1 MNVISGSHLASLGL
15 GGPVGFSFATTGF
28 CSAVLVA
35 RVWEYVSLESYLRCG
50 ISCPIRSS
58 DVFQLHHFYY
68 GLAIILVSISFLAV
82 TKRQRVRW
90 DAALIFGIGAGLCVD
105 EAGLLLL
112 RVPYNDLLSIL
123 LLALF
128 GVAIFGG
135 TINAAFRDGTRE
147 FRILDRADILT
158 VLSTLLAMAGVLYL
172 DRPLI
177 TMVEIAGGVSWA
189 FAVVLITLFGRKH
202 FLRVWAGPG

>member
-1 MNVISGSHLASLGL
+1 MASVGL

-68 GLAIILVSISFLAV
+68 GLAMILVSISFLAV

-135 TINAAFRDGTRE
+135 TINAAFRDGPSGYSNGVVDPSRYGRSSLSRSASDHNSRDCRGGFLGLCCGSYHALWKETLSQGLGRTR
-147 FRILDRADILT
+147 LT
-158 VLSTLLAMAGVLYL
+158 IRT
-172 DRPLI
+172 
-177 TMVEIAGGVSWA
+177 T
-189 FAVVLITLFGRKH
+189 
-202 FLRVWAGPG
+202 

>member
-1 MNVISGSHLASLGL
+1 
-15 GGPVGFSFATTGF
+15 VGFSFATTGF

-50 ISCPIRSS
+50 LSCPVRSS

-68 GLAIILVSISFLAV
+68 GLALLLVTTSFLAV

-112 RVPYNDLLSIL
+112 RVPYSDPLSIL
-123 LLALF
+123 LLAFF
-128 GVAIFGG
+128 GAAIFGG

-147 FRILDRADILT
+147 FRTLDRADVLT
-158 VLSTLLAMAGVLYL
+158 VLSILLAMAGVLYL

-177 TMVEIAGGVSWA
+177 TIVELAGGVSWA
-189 FAVVLITLFGRKH
+189 FAVVLVTLFGKKH
-202 FLRVWAGPG
+202 FLRIWARPGLAPRSSKP

>member
-1 MNVISGSHLASLGL
+1 METLGL

-28 CSAVLVA
+28 CGSVLVA

-50 ISCPIRSS
+50 LSCPVRSS
-58 DVFQLHHFYY
+58 DLFQLHHFYY
-68 GLAIILVSISFLAV
+68 GLAMLLVALSFLAV

-90 DAALIFGIGAGLCVD
+90 DAALIFGMGAGLCVD

-112 RVPYNDLLSIL
+112 GIPYNDLLSNL
-123 LLALF
+123 LLAGF
-128 GVAIFGG
+128 GVTMLGG
-135 TINAAFRDGTRE
+135 TANAAFRNGTRE

-158 VLSTLLAMAGVLYL
+158 VLSILLVMAGVLYL

-177 TMVEIAGGVSWA
+177 TIVEVAGGVSWA
-189 FAVVLITLFGRKH
+189 FAVVLITLFGKKH
-202 FLRVWAGPG
+202 FLRVWTGPG

>member
-1 MNVISGSHLASLGL
+1 MASLGL
-15 GGPVGFSFATTGF
+15 GGPVGFCFATTGF

-50 ISCPIRSS
+50 LSCPIRSS

-68 GLAIILVSISFLAV
+68 GLAMLLLATSFLAV

-90 DAALIFGIGAGLCVD
+90 DAALMFGIGAGLCID

-112 RVPYNDLLSIL
+112 RVPYNDLLSIF

-128 GVAIFGG
+128 GSAIFGG

-158 VLSTLLAMAGVLYL
+158 LLSILLGMAGVLYL

-177 TMVEIAGGVSWA
+177 TIVEIAGGVSWA
-189 FAVVLITLFGRKH
+189 FALALATLFGKKH
-202 FLRVWAGPG
+202 FLRVWARPG

>member
-1 MNVISGSHLASLGL
+1 M
-15 GGPVGFSFATTGF
+15 GFSFATTGF
-28 CSAVLVA
+28 YSAVLVA

-50 ISCPIRSS
+50 LSCPIRSS

-68 GLAIILVSISFLAV
+68 GLALLLVATSFLV
-82 TKRQRVRW
+82 ITKRQRVRW

-112 RVPYNDLLSIL
+112 RVPYNDPLSIFL
-123 LLALF
+123 LGLF

-135 TINAAFRDGTRE
+135 TINAAFRDGIRE

-158 VLSTLLAMAGVLYL
+158 LLSILLAMAGVLYL

-177 TMVEIAGGVSWA
+177 TIVEIGGGVSWA
-189 FAVVLITLFGRKH
+189 FAVALITLFGKKH
-202 FLRVWAGPG
+202 FFRVWAGPG

>member
-1 MNVISGSHLASLGL
+1 MATLGF
-15 GGPVGFSFATTGF
+15 GGPVGFSFATAGF

-35 RVWEYVSLESYLRCG
+35 RLWEHVSLESYLRCDL
-50 ISCPIRSS
+50 SCPTRSS

-68 GLAIILVSISFLAV
+68 GLALLLVATRFLLVA
-82 TKRQRVRW
+82 KRQRVRW

-105 EAGLLLL
+105 EAGLLLF
-112 RVPYNDLLSIL
+112 RVPYNDLLSIF

-128 GVAIFGG
+128 GVVFFGG

-147 FRILDRADILT
+147 FRILDPADILT
-158 VLSTLLAMAGVLYL
+158 VLSILLGLAGVLYL

-177 TMVEIAGGVSWA
+177 TMVEVAGGVSWA
-189 FAVVLITLFGRKH
+189 LAAVLITLFGKKH